1 MPENKRRFKV
11 KIANEVYTIIGKAEP
26 DHMAAVVKIV
36 EEQLAEIKELMPSLN
51 HEKAA
56 ILLAIN
62 AVSDQLYKQEELLKL
77 KQTKPKE

>member
-51 HEKAA
+51 NEK
-56 ILLAIN
+56 LAIN

>member
-36 EEQLAEIKELMPSLN
+36 EEQLEEIKE
-51 HEKAA
+51 
-56 ILLAIN
+56 
-62 AVSDQLYKQEELLKL
+62 
-77 KQTKPKE
+77 

>member
-36 EEQLAEIKELMPSLN
+36 
-51 HEKAA
+51 
-56 ILLAIN
+56 
-62 AVSDQLYKQEELLKL
+62 YKQEELLKL

>member
-51 HEKAA
+51 NEKQR
-56 ILLAIN
+56 
-62 AVSDQLYKQEELLKL
+62 SY
-77 KQTKPKE
+77 